1 MPTIITNS
9 QFQRNPKNISEQ
21 LDKKGCIVTN
31 HGVPK
36 MIVLPYFEQSDDF
49 MEEYYE
55 QFEMSQNQKALR
67 KELEASKKSGDS
79 GFQL

>member
-9 QFQRNPKNISEQ
+9 QFQRNPRNISEQ

-55 QFEMSQNQKALR
+55 QFEISQNQQKLKA
-67 KELEASKKSGDS
+67 ELEKSKKGGDS
-79 GFQL
+79 SFQL